1 MKMSLLGD
9 VCNVIMGQSP
19 PSSTYNNKERG
30 LPFFQ
35 GKVDFGDMFP
45 AARIYCDKPTRIALS
60 GDVLVSFGPRL
71 VQLILRGRRVA

>member
-19 PSSTYNNKERG
+19 PSSTYNNKGRG

-35 GKVDFGDMFP
+35 GKVDFGDSF
-45 AARIYCDKPTRIALS
+45 RRHVFIAIS
-60 GDVLVSFGPRL
+60 
-71 VQLILRGRRVA
+71 LRGSP